1 MSNSKKITQLTEAKQ
16 STDYENSYF
25 VVANTDNNKKLSYNT
40 LKSSILKGTGIDTF
54 NPEDLSEF
62 NNMSQVTE
70 NKVLTAKG
78 GKIIATALQTR
89 IPINSSSLINITTP
103 LLFPNE
109 SSLKTNQ
116 TPKQNNDVVNLGYLN
131 SRITPSL
138 FNEFKTKDYIY
149 GDEILA
155 TIGKPLKFNKTN
167 PDNWIV
173 TEVLPVGERN
183 NTTGWQKM
191 NTTLSL
197 KSGKKISDYKKIIVL
212 IADEDGNS
220 NADDD
225 TQIFAY
231 SFDCGEYIHF
241 FEKYKQR
248 LNVYNKINSASNSNP
263 IKVKVCNQNIT
274 WKNKNLRTKNHGDYV
289 YISPNYYVVNNE
301 SNEAKYVYFKYTKD
315 YDTTITSQYTGFLVA
330 VIGLK

>member
-1 MSNSKKITQLTEAKQ
+1 
-16 STDYENSYF
+16 
-25 VVANTDNNKKLSYNT
+25 
-40 LKSSILKGTGIDTF
+40 
-54 NPEDLSEF
+54 
-62 NNMSQVTE
+62 
-70 NKVLTAKG
+70 
-78 GKIIATALQTR
+78 
-89 IPINSSSLINITTP
+89 
-103 LLFPNE
+103 
-109 SSLKTNQ
+109 
-116 TPKQNNDVVNLGYLN
+116 
-131 SRITPSL
+131 
-138 FNEFKTKDYIY
+138 
-149 GDEILA
+149 
-155 TIGKPLKFNKTN
+155 
-167 PDNWIV
+167 
-173 TEVLPVGERN
+173 
-183 NTTGWQKM
+183 M

-212 IADEDGNS
+212 IADEDGNT

-248 LNVYNKINSASNSNP
+248 LNVYNKIKSASSSNP
-263 IKVKVCNQNIT
+263 ITVKVCDKNIT

-330 VIGLK
+330 VIGLR